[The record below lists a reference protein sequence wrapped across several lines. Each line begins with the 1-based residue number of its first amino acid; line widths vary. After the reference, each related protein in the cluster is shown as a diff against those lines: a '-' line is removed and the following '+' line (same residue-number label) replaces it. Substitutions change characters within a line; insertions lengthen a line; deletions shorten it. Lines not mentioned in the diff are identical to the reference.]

1 MQETI
6 PFYKTHA
13 WKKCKSAYLK
23 HARGLCERCLERG
36 LIVPAEIVHHKVW
49 LTPDNLN
56 DPNITLNWDNLMAV
70 CRKCH
75 GEIHEASYRRK
86 PKRYSVDEFGRVKA
100 CG

>member
-13 WKKCKSAYLK
+13 WRQCKNAYLK

-36 LIVPAEIVHHKVW
+36 IITPAEIVHHKTYI
-49 LTPDNLN
+49 TPSNLN

-75 GEIHEASYRRK
+75 GEIHGESNRRAK
-86 PKRYSVDEFGRVKA
+86 QRYLVDEFGRVVA